1 MYPDS
6 YTILLF
12 MMFLNPLNMQ
22 VKMRVKP
29 LLPTSSVQIHIAS
42 EILVKE
48 LEAQHLLLCPLADR
62 VDHVDLAELVD
73 LVDLLNPA
81 SIQNLFIVFFQN
93 Q

>member
-1 MYPDS
+1 
-6 YTILLF
+6 
-12 MMFLNPLNMQ
+12 
-22 VKMRVKP
+22 MRVKP

-48 LEAQHLLLCPLADR
+48 LEAQHLLLCPLADL
-62 VDHVDLAELVD
+62 VDLAELVD